1 MEIEEKVATGGRA
14 GWDNRLKIGILAVII
29 LAGGLVAL
37 SIDVPH
43 PSSLRDQVASAG
55 AWGMVV
61 FVLLYAVATLTPFP
75 ASALTV
81 ASGLLFGLVAGVL
94 VVVVAATLGAW
105 VAYWVSR
112 SLGRGGVARIEW
124 SKVRAIDSLL
134 ERNGFTSVLIVR
146 LVPLFPFALVNY
158 AAGLSAV
165 RQRDYVIG
173 TAAGIIPATVGYT
186 ALGAYGTS
194 PLSWPFALA
203 VLAIILLSLGT
214 GYLARRMGFTRAV
227 NTRNAADVESTGVDG
242 QDDRPVSA

>member
-1 MEIEEKVATGGRA
+1 MDIEEKVPAGGRA
-14 GWDNRLKIGILAVII
+14 GWDYRLKLGILAVII
-29 LAGGLVAL
+29 LGGALVAL

-43 PSSLRDQVASAG
+43 PESLRDQVAAAG
-55 AWGMVV
+55 AWGMVL
-61 FVLLYAVATLTPFP
+61 FVLLYAVTTLTPFP

-94 VVVVAATLGAW
+94 VVIVAATLGAW
-105 VAYWVSR
+105 MAYWVSR

-134 ERNGFTSVLIVR
+134 ERRGLTSVLIVR
-146 LVPLFPFALVNY
+146 LVPLFPFGLVNY

-165 RQRDYVIG
+165 KQRDYVIG
-173 TAAGIIPATVGYT
+173 TAIGIVPATIGYT

-203 VLAIILLSLGT
+203 VLAIILLSVGT
-214 GYLARRMGFTRAV
+214 GYLARRMGFTRVA
-227 NTRNAADVESTGVDG
+227 NN
-242 QDDRPVSA
+242 VSGAGA